1 MQLVL
6 IQLVVLQY
14 KYLDYLD
21 DMKKEEFDNII
32 ESQKNLKDLPN
43 NVLINQMD
51 LLTEEH
57 EIIKDVIVKN
67 TFYLDKLEELYN
79 NLLKVYQ
86 ERTNER

>member
-1 MQLVL
+1 M
-6 IQLVVLQY
+6 
-14 KYLDYLD
+14 DYLD
-21 DMKKEEFDNII
+21 NMKKENFENII

-57 EIIKDVIVKN
+57 EIIKDIILKN

-86 ERTNER
+86 ERINGK

>member
-1 MQLVL
+1 
-6 IQLVVLQY
+6 VVPQY

-57 EIIKDVIVKN
+57 EIIKDIIVKN

>member
-1 MQLVL
+1 
-6 IQLVVLQY
+6 
-14 KYLDYLD
+14 
-21 DMKKEEFDNII
+21 MKKEEFDNII

-57 EIIKDVIVKN
+57 EIIKDIIVKN

>member
-1 MQLVL
+1 
-6 IQLVVLQY
+6 
-14 KYLDYLD
+14 
-21 DMKKEEFDNII
+21 MKKENFENII

-57 EIIKDVIVKN
+57 EIIKDIILKN

-86 ERTNER
+86 ERINGK